1 MNLKGHVIMMPMT
14 RENIEILLDSPDET
28 KYVVSAFAD
37 LTVKDGFRNFFD
49 QDFRNQAKAV
59 AAALPE
65 AAARDV
71 LDANLDEVRKAVRE
85 EVDPSAKG
93 VAVFVSVPRGLR
105 HVRALNFPVENH
117 LVIDEAPFVLP
128 LLERWHSE
136 PSYLVVLLDSDRAQI
151 FEAHHGL
158 VDEVREVERPDINDD
173 LQRDKPRFTYKKRF
187 AQAFHERLQGAEQD
201 KFLRE
206 VADDL
211 DRHWKQGEFHGLI
224 LLGPPTILG
233 AMRQLLAKDLAN
245 AIAEEA
251 NLPTTANFDDVA
263 AEVARVVER
272 WHADRDESIMAEL
285 QQRWKENHLVGSGPT
300 EVLDALQQGRA
311 NQVICGWRREIPGAT
326 CRDCGYRFGA
336 PTATCPYCSGA
347 CRSVNALQEILMM
360 ALRHRTPVH
369 FIRRG
374 AGQDPLESAGGVAAL
389 LYAEANW
396 GPDKATAEASQGG
409 NS

>member
-1 MNLKGHVIMMPMT
+1 MP
-14 RENIEILLDSPDET
+14 RSSRRP
-28 KYVVSAFAD
+28 
-37 LTVKDGFRNFFD
+37 
-49 QDFRNQAKAV
+49 
-59 AAALPE
+59 
-65 AAARDV
+65 
-71 LDANLDEVRKAVRE
+71 
-85 EVDPSAKG
+85 
-93 VAVFVSVPRGLR
+93 
-105 HVRALNFPVENH
+105 
-117 LVIDEAPFVLP
+117 
-128 LLERWHSE
+128 
-136 PSYLVVLLDSDRAQI
+136 
-151 FEAHHGL
+151 GL

-187 AQAFHERLQGAEQD
+187 AQAFHERLQDAEQD

-224 LLGPPTILG
+224 LLGPPTIP
-233 AMRQLLAKDLAN
+233 AMRQLFAKDLAN

-311 NQVICGWRREIPGAT
+311 NQVICGSREIPGAT